1 MLVSGNWWNEA
12 FIGPALREQAPELL
26 TTAPG
31 GSILIGSA
39 IMSVTFAAGWVTFG
53 SPAFGRASFH
63 GAPSWS
69 RVASDVI
76 ESASVARGHSGPHH
90 LTPLVTD
97 RYSPAQP
104 ESRVGHQGE
113 GPTGAQE

>member
-53 SPAFGRASFH
+53 L
-63 GAPSWS
+63 
-69 RVASDVI
+69 
-76 ESASVARGHSGPHH
+76 ASVRAGVFPRR
-90 LTPLVTD
+90 TVLVTSGLGCD
-97 RYSPAQP
+97 RQ
-104 ESRVGHQGE
+104 RVGR
-113 GPTGAQE
+113 PGATRARTT